1 MNSIPQINSG
11 DTAWV
16 LVSAALVMLM
26 TPALAFF
33 YGGMVRRKNILA
45 ILMKC
50 FSCLSIVLIAWVV
63 YGYSLAYSPG
73 NGFIGGL
80 DWIGLRGVGLEPH
93 LEYGPTIPHCAF
105 MIFQAMF
112 AVITPAV
119 IIGSLVERIKFSAFL
134 LFVILWLTVVYIPI
148 CHMVWA
154 TDGWL
159 HQLGLLDFAGG
170 TVVEINCGVAGLVSA
185 LFLGKRAG
193 INMPTLHNL
202 PFVVLGG
209 GLLWFGWLGFNAGS
223 ALAANGVAANAFVTT
238 NVAAAA
244 ASMSWAAVEWITTGK
259 PTIFGTISG
268 VVAGLVAITPACGFV
283 DPLGALVIGLVVG
296 VLSYFAVGVVKQKFG
311 YDDSLDAFGVH
322 GVGGFWGMIATGIL
336 ATKAV
341 NPNGANGLW
350 GGGDFSQL
358 EIQLIGAVFTV
369 VYCAI
374 ATALVCL
381 IVDKLVGLR
390 VSLEHEILGLDL
402 TQHHERAYT
411 ILE

>member
-1 MNSIPQINSG
+1 MGATHMNSIPQINSG

-244 ASMSWAAVEWITTGK
+244 ASMRWWQVW
-259 PTIFGTISG
+259 
-268 VVAGLVAITPACGFV
+268 LQ
-283 DPLGALVIGLVVG
+283 LRRLVV
-296 VLSYFAVGVVKQKFG
+296 
-311 YDDSLDAFGVH
+311 
-322 GVGGFWGMIATGIL
+322 
-336 ATKAV
+336 
-341 NPNGANGLW
+341 LW
-350 GGGDFSQL
+350 
-358 EIQLIGAVFTV
+358 IP
-369 VYCAI
+369 
-374 ATALVCL
+374 
-381 IVDKLVGLR
+381 
-390 VSLEHEILGLDL
+390 
-402 TQHHERAYT
+402 
-411 ILE
+411 